1 MTSHVRMVVVLG
13 AVVALLGGCAA
24 TEVPTPMQTPS
35 SNART
40 SPRPTPSATPTPTP
54 TSTTDPAAGVPGAC
68 GELVPAAV
76 IDEILGEGWAP
87 TEERRD
93 PQETFPGPSAR
104 AAAAAA
110 LETLSCQWYP
120 SGTEGFLAMYA
131 FRLDAAVRD
140 DLLEGLRAASSYEPI
155 AIEGAEG
162 FQTSETD
169 EFWTVTTMYAF
180 VDDVWI
186 ALHAPLYEVVA
197 SSLIETAVQGALSA
211 AG

>member
-35 SNART
+35 SSAPT
-40 SPRPTPSATPTPTP
+40 SPGPTPSATPTPTP
-54 TSTTDPAAGVPGAC
+54 TTDPAADVPGAC

-93 PQETFPGPSAR
+93 PQETFPGPNAR
-104 AAAAAA
+104 AAAFAA

-131 FRLDAAVRD
+131 FRLDAAARD
-140 DLLEGLRAASSYEPI
+140 DLLEGLRTASSYKPI

>member
-24 TEVPTPMQTPS
+24 TDVPTPMQTTSTRAPS
-35 SNART
+35 SAG
-40 SPRPTPSATPTPTP
+40 PTPSATPRPAPTP
-54 TSTTDPAAGVPGAC
+54 TADPEADVPGTC

-76 IDEILGEGWAP
+76 IDELLGEGWAP

-104 AAAAAA
+104 AAAGVA
-110 LETLSCQWYP
+110 LQTLSCQWYP

-131 FRLDAAVRD
+131 FRLDAAARD
-140 DLLEGLRAASSYEPI
+140 DLLEGLRGASTYEPI

-162 FQTSETD
+162 FETSDTD

-186 ALHAPLYEVVA
+186 ALHAPLYEVVG
-197 SSLIETAVQGALSA
+197 SSLIETAVRGALSA
-211 AG
+211 AD

>member
-1 MTSHVRMVVVLG
+1 MTSHVRMAVVLG

-24 TEVPTPMQTPS
+24 TEVPTPMQTPPS
-35 SNART
+35 SAPTR
-40 SPRPTPSATPTPTP
+40 PGPTPSATPTPTP
-54 TSTTDPAAGVPGAC
+54 TPTTDRTAGVPGTC

-87 TEERRD
+87 TEDLRD

-131 FRLDAAVRD
+131 FRLDAAARG
-140 DLLEGLRAASSYEPI
+140 DLLEGLRAASTYEPI

-162 FQTSETD
+162 FRTSETD

-197 SSLIETAVQGALSA
+197 SSLIEAAVQSALSA
-211 AG
+211 AD